1 MTKLGN
7 VNVELVVSVVLR
19 VGVLLAFII
28 VSTAGA
34 IYLIQHHGDTLAFQQ
49 FQGENSDLRTL
60 GSIWRFAL
68 GLRTDALIQLGLV
81 VLIVTPI
88 ARVLMAAIGFA
99 IDGDRLYL
107 AVSVIVLGFLL
118 FGFFHAV

>member
-1 MTKLGN
+1 MTKLPN
-7 VNVELVVSVVLR
+7 VNVEVVVSVVLR

-34 IYLIQHHGDTLAFQQ
+34 IYLIQHHGDKLAFQQ
-49 FQGENSDLRTL
+49 FDGESSDLRTL
-60 GSIWRFAL
+60 ASIWRLAL
-68 GLRTDALIQLGLV
+68 GFRTDALIQLGLV
-81 VLIVTPI
+81 VLIATPI

-107 AVSVIVLGFLL
+107 AVSVIVLAFLMYGFL
-118 FGFFHAV
+118 HAV